1 VSAADTS
8 LGEHRSVWLER
19 AEGERRR
26 RPRLAEERRAD
37 VCVVGA
43 GITGLSTALELVR
56 QGRSVVL
63 LDASRI
69 GDGTT
74 GHSTAKVTSQHSLT
88 YARIRSTH
96 GADGARA
103 YAEANEAAKER
114 IAERA
119 EGGIDCDFR
128 RRDAWVY
135 ATDGRQRKLLER
147 ETRAAREAGLPA
159 ELREDVPLPF
169 ETSGGMRFTGQAE
182 FDPQRY
188 VLGLARELEQAGG
201 EIFENTRAVQ
211 VKESG
216 AGVSVVAEGGRVEA
230 GHAVLATLIPFL
242 DRGLFFAR
250 AFGTR
255 SYVITARI
263 AGPPPEAMLIT
274 AGSPMRSI
282 RAVPSGSE
290 ELLMV
295 GGESHDV
302 GARDAQPERYGRL
315 AEFARAHWDLRSV
328 EHHWSSQDFAPDDG
342 VPYIG
347 PLHPRSARIRVATGL
362 KKWGITGG
370 TVASMLISDEIA
382 GRENPWA
389 GLFSSTRFKP
399 LAQAPKLISENSRVG
414 VHFLADRL
422 RDRGGRAIEDLR
434 PGEGGIVSADGQK
447 VAGYRDDE
455 GRLHA
460 VSSRCTHLYCQV
472 VWNGAER
479 TWDCP
484 CHASR
489 FSVDGEVLN
498 GPAVRP
504 LEKRPLS

>member
-1 VSAADTS
+1 MSTADTT

-19 AEGERRR
+19 AEGERKHY
-26 RPRLAEERRAD
+26 PHLGADRRAD
-37 VCVVGA
+37 VCVIGA
-43 GITGLSTALELVR
+43 GITGLSTALELAER
-56 QGRSVVL
+56 GRKVIV
-63 LDASRI
+63 LDASRV

-74 GHSTAKVTSQHSLT
+74 GHSTAKVTSQHGLS

-96 GADGARA
+96 GAEGARA
-103 YAEANEAAKER
+103 YGAANEAAKER
-114 IAERA
+114 IAGWVGE
-119 EGGIDCDFR
+119 GIDCDFR

-135 ATDGRQRKLLER
+135 AASAAQRKLVER

-159 ELREDVPLPF
+159 ELLDDVPLPF
-169 ETSGGMRFTGQAE
+169 ETHGGMRFTDQAE
-182 FDPQRY
+182 FDSQRY
-188 VLGLARELEQAGG
+188 VIGLARKLVEAGG

-211 VKESG
+211 VN
-216 AGVSVVAEGGRVEA
+216 EGGGATVVTADARVEA
-230 GHAVLATLIPFL
+230 DHAVLATLIPFL

-255 SYVITARI
+255 SYAITART
-263 AGPPPEAMLIT
+263 AEAPPEAMLIS

-282 RAVPSGSE
+282 RSLPWQGR

-295 GGESHDV
+295 GGESHHV
-302 GARDAQPERYGRL
+302 GTEKAKPERYGYL
-315 AEFARAHWDLRSV
+315 AEFARKHWDV
-328 EHHWSSQDFAPDDG
+328 EAIEHHWSAQDFESDDG

-347 PLHPRSARIRVATGL
+347 PLHVRSGRIHVATGM

-370 TVASMLISDEIA
+370 TVAAGLIADRIDGGDNE
-382 GRENPWA
+382 WA
-389 GLFSSTRFKP
+389 ALFSSTRVNP
-399 LAQAPKLISENSRVG
+399 LAQAPKLLAENARVG
-414 VHFLADRL
+414 VHFLADRI
-422 RDRGGRAIEDLR
+422 RDRPSRSIEELER
-434 PGEGGIVSADGQK
+434 GEGAIVSAAGKK
-447 VAGYRDDE
+447 VAGYRDEE
-455 GRLHA
+455 GGLHA

-472 VWNGAER
+472 RWNGAEH

-504 LEKRPLS
+504 LERRPLS